1 VVARLAGTA
10 RLRDVVVDTSHFLGN
25 ARRRCRSAVRRSTR
39 LSTVHS
45 TARRGRHWWLA
56 ARCCPTPRT
65 GSGSDAPEV
74 THLRVDIY
82 PDGGFARLRANG
94 ELTAAGYDATLRRW
108 LDTLPPAHLWQV
120 LTNAGLDAAL
130 VAAALRERERPLGWA
145 SEVPAAFTPR

>member
-1 VVARLAGTA
+1 VQISGTSIDPALDGPLDSQAWTPLVARRAVLP
-10 RLRDVVVDTSHFLGN
+10 DTPHRF
-25 ARRRCRSAVRRSTR
+25 
-39 LSTVHS
+39 
-45 TARRGRHWWLA
+45 
-56 ARCCPTPRT
+56 
-65 GSGSDAPEV
+65 
-74 THLRVDIY
+74 LRVDIY

>member
-1 VVARLAGTA
+1 VQISGTSIDPALDGPLDSQAWTPLVARRAVLP
-10 RLRDVVVDTSHFLGN
+10 DT
-25 ARRRCRSAVRRSTR
+25 
-39 LSTVHS
+39 
-45 TARRGRHWWLA
+45 
-56 ARCCPTPRT
+56 RT

>member
-1 VVARLAGTA
+1 VQISGTSIDPALDGPLDSQAWTPLVARRAVLPDTPHRFRIGRARGDAPAGGH
-10 RLRDVVVDTSHFLGN
+10 LP
-25 ARRRCRSAVRRSTR
+25 RRRVR
-39 LSTVHS
+39 
-45 TARRGRHWWLA
+45 
-56 ARCCPTPRT
+56 
-65 GSGSDAPEV
+65 
-74 THLRVDIY
+74 
-82 PDGGFARLRANG
+82 RLRANG